1 MLLLLVVEEI
11 LLLLLFSFSSV
22 LAVESV
28 ELESLEEDVDV
39 MEECGLSE
47 DDKLKKKYNELQ
59 F

>member
-22 LAVESV
+22 LADASV
-28 ELESLEEDVDV
+28 ELNSLGDDEDV

-47 DDKLKKKYNELQ
+47 DDKL
-59 F
+59 